1 MGKNFANFSQETIG
15 RPAGYEYPVGLSS
28 VLENT
33 DVTTTTGI
41 SSDSLSTGTGTVV
54 TSVPGYISV
63 IYEASSTFSC
73 NTDIAS
79 FDMLIIGGGGGS
91 NSNPPHNGGQS
102 GGGAGGFIYIS
113 NSPTEDTAYP
123 AQGNTQAATHSSA
136 SIVADAPY
144 TITIGSGGGAQT
156 KGGDSSV
163 VGTPFSYYAEGG
175 GAGTFPGVGKDGGSG
190 GGAYGQ
196 PIGVANSVIAQG
208 NPGAIATVAGGY
220 AGGGGGGAG
229 GPGSQ
234 YPDTNPAGSADG
246 GAENTNAR
254 KNAGGDGLDMSI
266 GGSLKTYAAGGGGA
280 GRGSWGYGG
289 SNGIGGSGQPPA
301 PASYP
306 GDGTAARGS
315 GGGGLSN
322 NGAGGV
328 VIIRLPGQISTT
340 TQQELPSYGGHIN

>member
-1 MGKNFANFSQETIG
+1 MGKNFTQFTQETIG
-15 RPAGYEYPVGLSS
+15 RPAGYEYPVGISS
-28 VLENT
+28 ALET
-33 DVTTTTGI
+33 VTTNTTTGI
-41 SSDSLSTGTGTVV
+41 TSDFLSTGTGTVV

-73 NTDIAS
+73 NVAIS
-79 FDMLIIGGGGGS
+79 EFDMLIIGGGGGG
-91 NSNPPHNGGQS
+91 NTNPPHNGGTS
-102 GGGAGGFIYIS
+102 GGGAGGFIYVS
-113 NSPTEDTAYP
+113 NNPTEDTNYP
-123 AQGNTQAATHSSA
+123 AQGNTQSATHSSA

-156 KGGDSSV
+156 KGGNTSV

-175 GAGTFPGVGKDGGSG
+175 GAGTFPGTDKDGGSG
-190 GGAYGQ
+190 GGAYGA
-196 PIGVANSVIAQG
+196 PIGLANSVITQG
-208 NPGAIATVAGGY
+208 NPGNIATVAGGY

-246 GAENTNAR
+246 GTPNPAAR

-289 SNGIGGSGQPPA
+289 SNGIGGSGVGK
-301 PASYP
+301 PASYSS
-306 GDGTAARGS
+306 DGTAARGS
-315 GGGGLSN
+315 GGAGLGN

-328 VIIRLPGQISTT
+328 VIIRLAGQVTTSTST
-340 TQQELPSYGGHIN
+340 ETPNFGGFIN